1 MYTIEDLKNMPEEQ
15 LKGIADSMGLKKINA
30 DDKDNMVYEILDQ
43 QAINAAANV
52 SERAPRTPKER
63 VRRGR
68 PPKAKTQENEENITT
83 DAPSDAKPAPK
94 PKAKQKKVKKEGSET
109 AKEAENISASENPQP
124 KKRGRKPKQSLA
136 EETSDAAP
144 STISESENR
153 EVKTDNNAADTTSN
167 EVAKSP
173 TNPATDFI
181 PNKQVSDQDTTGAS
195 AEQPS
200 ASEQDVVQR
209 QDTATE
215 ENTQSEPQQKQ
226 KRDFRPQKDTAFGS
240 FFPRSEGKRFVPRSQ
255 REKEEAAIAA
265 ATAPI
270 TLAEPWQAEK
280 QQQPQ
285 QQKNRNK
292 KNNRFQRQQEPTYN
306 FDGIIQ
312 TSGVLEIMPE
322 RCGFLRSSD

>member
-136 EETSDAAP
+136 EETSDAVP
-144 STISESENR
+144 SAVSESENR

-167 EVAKSP
+167 EVEKLP

-181 PNKQVSDQDTTGAS
+181 PNKQVSDQDITGAS

-209 QDTATE
+209 QDTGNE
-215 ENTQSEPQQKQ
+215 ENTQSELQQKQ

-306 FDGIIQ
+306 FDGMIQ
-312 TSGVLEIMPE
+312 TTSR
-322 RCGFLRSSD
+322 RCD